1 MDSIMRFVFIILFC
15 VIAAGCRTTQSTVD
29 HETESALKSVA
40 GAVKGSPLT
49 DSDLKKLNKQMR
61 EDKDAQSAVST
72 ITNSMSGKEYTIKY
86 CPKDGKRFAGSVQ
99 VCPEHNVELRW
110 VDE

>member
-1 MDSIMRFVFIILFC
+1 MRFIVVIFLCILM
-15 VIAAGCRTTQSTVD
+15 AGCKTTQPKTD
-29 HETESALKSVA
+29 ANAEMESALKSVA

-49 DSDLKKLNKQMR
+49 DADLKKLNKQMR

-72 ITNSMSGKEYTIKY
+72 ITGAMSGKEHTIKY

-99 VCPEHNVELRW
+99 ICPDHNVELRW